1 MQSTCHGPYRT
12 VRSLVRPR
20 GDARWRHRILPRLP
34 EPINILFECVERSRR
49 SSVCHQFFRDEAQP
63 PIAAGADLSTSRTDC
78 SGTRVMQLPNVVRG
92 TLGRG
97 DLWVPHPH
105 CE

>member
-1 MQSTCHGPYRT
+1 MKRSRPLLQEPST
-12 VRSLVRPR
+12 L
-20 GDARWRHRILPRLP
+20 
-34 EPINILFECVERSRR
+34 NILFECVERSRR
-49 SSVCHQFFRDEAQP
+49 SSVCHQFFRDEAPP
-63 PIAAGADLSTSRTDC
+63 PIAAEADLSTSRTDC
-78 SGTRVMQLPNVVRG
+78 SSARVMQLPNVVRG